1 MNIVYLFPI
10 LEKGWGRV
18 LTGVN
23 EALLSFLGYIVALFI
38 YSKVNGTHKQKL
50 RVMLYAHSFVFLFYF
65 IIVFVS
71 FTYFSTE
78 EIKLVPEPIL
88 YMLKAFELPV
98 IARLDLF
105 FISIWVVNVATTFS
119 TYLYM
124 ASLGVS
130 HLCPLC
136 TKTTASILVGVVVL
150 ALTLYVGYDMGK
162 TNQLDQIIIRL
173 GYIFS
178 ILLPLVMLPLSYF
191 RKKRVRE
198 EG

>member
-1 MNIVYLFPI
+1 
-10 LEKGWGRV
+10 
-18 LTGVN
+18 
-23 EALLSFLGYIVALFI
+23 
-38 YSKVNGTHKQKL
+38 
-50 RVMLYAHSFVFLFYF
+50 
-65 IIVFVS
+65 
-71 FTYFSTE
+71 
-78 EIKLVPEPIL
+78 
-88 YMLKAFELPV
+88 
-98 IARLDLF
+98 
-105 FISIWVVNVATTFS
+105 
-119 TYLYM
+119 M